1 MHSSLAFVAHK
12 FFWVFFDHIYKL
24 TKSYVDSKI
33 FYCTSRNTNKLY
45 TKLFDTYFITTDPCD
60 LW

>member
-1 MHSSLAFVAHK
+1 MHASLAFVAHK

-33 FYCTSRNTNKLY
+33 FQYNNELSKG
-45 TKLFDTYFITTDPCD
+45 
-60 LW
+60 